1 MRSEEQAGTALDLKG
16 FELVFDEEFD
26 QLDVSAW
33 GPNTRWIANTPWNGN
48 FGDSIFTD
56 PRPAFPFSVNNGI
69 LRIEARKDTRG
80 KWRSGLLASVDRDE
94 KGFLQQ
100 FGYFEIRAKL
110 PEGKGL
116 WPAFW
121 LIGQGKSNYPAEID
135 VFEHY
140 GHHPDRFESTVHVWN
155 HDEPRNNRSASHVT
169 VVPTGSLYD
178 RFNTFG
184 VLIDCK
190 WIRIYF
196 NRALVWQT
204 PTPAQHRQPMYVL
217 LNLAMGPGWPIDET
231 PNPSFMFVDY
241 VKVWGL
247 KKNDVL
253 GSK

>member
-121 LIGQGKSNYPAEID
+121 LIGQGKSNHPAEID

-140 GHHPDRFESTVHVWN
+140 GHHPDRLESTVHVWN
-155 HDEPRNNRSASHVT
+155 HNEPRNNRSASHVT

-204 PTPAQHRQPMYVL
+204 STPAQHRQPMYVL